1 MQVLYERCAG
11 LDVHKDTIVA
21 SVRCIS
27 APMHQE
33 VRSFGTTT
41 GELLALADW
50 LGERQCTHVA
60 MEATGVY
67 WKPVWHILEP
77 EFELVLANA
86 AHIRNVPGRK
96 TDVNDAM
103 WIADL
108 LAHGLIRSSFVPPQA
123 IQQLRDL
130 TRTRKQLVR
139 EVSQHSL
146 RIQNVLEDA
155 NLKLG
160 SVLSDVLG
168 KSGRAM
174 LQAIVAGQT
183 DPAKLAALAQGSA
196 RNKSAELREAL
207 RGRITEHHRT
217 MLRLHLQV
225 IDALQRTLAE
235 LDAAVG
241 KALAPIRQRA
251 RLLTTMPGVS
261 DLTASVVVA
270 EIGVDMSRFATAGH
284 LISWAGL
291 CPRSDQSAG
300 KCRSTRVRKS
310 GTWIKTTLVTAAWAA
325 VRVKTS
331 YLRAQF
337 LRIKARR
344 GAKKAILAVA
354 ASMLTAALPHAS
366 RRHRVQRPGRR
377 SLQHPRP
384 FQDHPPPAQ
393 AASRPRLQ
401 RTGRGAC
408 SVKLP
413 SRAVID

>member
-1 MQVLYERCAG
+1 
-11 LDVHKDTIVA
+11 
-21 SVRCIS
+21 
-27 APMHQE
+27 MHQE
-33 VRSFGTTT
+33 VRSFGSTTT
-41 GELLALADW
+41 GLLALADW
-50 LGERQCTHVA
+50 LAEHGCTHVA

-67 WKPVWHILEP
+67 WKPVWHVLED

-86 AHIRNVPGRK
+86 AHIKNVPGRK

-146 RIQNVLEDA
+146 RIQKVLEDA

-174 LQAIVAGQT
+174 LDAIVAGQT
-183 DPAKLAALAQGSA
+183 DPEQLAALAQGTA
-196 RNKSAELREAL
+196 RHKTAELREAL
-207 RGRITEHHRT
+207 RGRISEHHRT
-217 MLRLHLQV
+217 MLKLHLQV
-225 IDALQRTLAE
+225 VDALQRTLAE
-235 LDAAVG
+235 LDTAVG

-270 EIGVDMSRFATAGH
+270 EIGVDMSRFPSAGH

-291 CPRSDQSAG
+291 CPRSDESAG
-300 KCRSTRVRKS
+300 KRRSTRVRKS

-354 ASMLTAALPHAS
+354 ASMLTAAFHMLRDGTEYNDLGSEHFDHQDS
-366 RRHRVQRPGRR
+366 
-377 SLQHPRP
+377 PRP
-384 FQDHPPPAQ
+384 SA
-393 AASRPRLQ
+393 
-401 RTGRGAC
+401 AC
-408 SVKLP
+408 SSGSKTSAAMFQRRLIRRKA
-413 SRAVID
+413 S